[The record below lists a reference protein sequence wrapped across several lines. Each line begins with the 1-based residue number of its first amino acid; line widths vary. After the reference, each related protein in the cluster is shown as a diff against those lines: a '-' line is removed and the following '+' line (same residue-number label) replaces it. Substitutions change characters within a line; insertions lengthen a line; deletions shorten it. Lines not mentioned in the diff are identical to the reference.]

1 MKLSEPIT
9 VGVVNYNGAP
19 TIAGTLDSV
28 KESRYDN
35 INKIIVLDNNSS
47 DSSASIIKARCPQ
60 ANLIRL
66 ARNSGSAYARNRI
79 LRESRTN
86 IVLIIDNDI
95 TLTAGCLEK
104 LAAVKEKVPS
114 AGVVHPHIVDRDN
127 PQQPQPYNG
136 GWIHYLC
143 AFIPRKHFHPEKEY
157 EQFDTISGAAMLID
171 KRISSRIGGFDD
183 DYFFNWE
190 DGDFTF
196 RLTQA
201 GYPCLNVPSAMVYHK
216 SKPRGKSKVFYQVR
230 NRWYFIF
237 KTYSYRTIILCLPAL
252 ALYELSLAGL
262 MAAKK
267 SFTQY
272 LLGNIQA
279 LVDAPAT
286 LKKRKK
292 VQALRVKKDSELLKA
307 GDFYVP
313 GSMLGGALQKKAQNL
328 YSLVFRLYWEGIK
341 DFL

>member
-1 MKLSEPIT
+1 MKPSEPIT

-19 TIAGTLDSV
+19 TIAGTLDSIR
-28 KESRYDN
+28 ESRYDN
-35 INKIIVLDNNSS
+35 IDKIIVLDNNSS

-66 ARNSGSAYARNRI
+66 DWNSGSAHARNRI
-79 LRESRTN
+79 LREARTN
-86 IVLIIDNDI
+86 MVLIIDNDI
-95 TLTAGCLEK
+95 TLFPGCLKK
-104 LAAVKEKVPS
+104 LAAVKQKAPS
-114 AGVVHPHIVDRDN
+114 AGVVHPHIVDQDN
-127 PQQPQPYNG
+127 PEQPQPYNG

-143 AFIPRKHFHPEKEY
+143 AFIPRERFHSEEEY
-157 EQFDTISGAAMLID
+157 ERFDAISGAAMLID
-171 KRISSRIGGFDD
+171 KKISSRIGGFDD

-201 GYPCLNVPSAMVYHK
+201 GYPCLNVPSARVYHK
-216 SKPRGKSKVFYQVR
+216 SRPRGKSKVFYQVR

-237 KTYSYRTIILCLPAL
+237 KTYSYKTVILCLPAF
-252 ALYELSLAGL
+252 ALYELSLAVL

-267 SFTQY
+267 SFTLY
-272 LLGNIQA
+272 LLGNIHA
-279 LVDAPAT
+279 LIDAPAT
-286 LKKRKK
+286 LRKRKK

-313 GSMLGGALQKKAQNL
+313 ESMLGGALEKKAQKL